1 MDKEEYLEKL
11 LKEIEAKKNA
21 GKNGVYKIKEKIS
34 DNTAKYVEKYLS
46 ENTNHRIRF
55 ERCPSCTKT
64 WDIIIM
70 FTKR

>member
-1 MDKEEYLEKL
+1 MDKEEYLDKL
-11 LKEIEAKKNA
+11 LEEIEAKKNA
-21 GKNGVYKIKEKIS
+21 GKNGVYKINEKIP
-34 DNTAKYVEKYLS
+34 DNTAKYVEKYLK

-55 ERCPSCTKT
+55 ERCASCKKT